1 MRLVRA
7 ALVALVFLGSEV
19 LAAPAAAGVGCC
31 TDWGWERDGI
41 DPLKSEDSFSDD
53 LSRTKRK
60 FKPEDMLAA
69 NVVLTKALQPKKQ
82 QRPKTAPAKS
92 QKQARQAPPDDAEN
106 DIDSFDENPSFGQGE
121 KVSLKIPDKLF
132 GNATNV
138 VLAVAKIFGDFI
150 TNTAIR
156 SARFLQLFQP
166 LFGRNLKIQIPT
178 TTTESNE
185 V

>member
-1 MRLVRA
+1 MRLLRA
-7 ALVALVFLGSEV
+7 ALVALFVVGSDV
-19 LAAPAAAGVGCC
+19 LAAPAAVGVA
-31 TDWGWERDGI
+31 DWDRDRI

-53 LSRTKRK
+53 VSRTKRK

-69 NVVLTKALQPKKQ
+69 NLVITKALQQKPKQ
-82 QRPKTAPAKS
+82 QPSQVAPVS
-92 QKQARQAPPDDAEN
+92 VKQARQAPEDTEN
-106 DIDSFDENPSFGQGE
+106 DVETFDENDNFGQGE
-121 KVSLKIPDKLF
+121 KVSLKIPDRLF

-166 LFGRNLKIQIPT
+166 LFGRNLHIQIPT